1 MVTIYGAF
9 GSPAASVFPSLLP
22 SDTLNR
28 GGAAAQYLQPKQQPG
43 ATAVACNACAL
54 PNCRRAAQPP
64 RSTRTAS
71 TTDVVVLRTPSV
83 SPISSSSVSSRAVLA
98 ARSTAIR
105 SASPLTV

>member
-1 MVTIYGAF
+1 MTLYDAS
-9 GSPAASVFPSLLP
+9 GSPAALLFPSLLP
-22 SDTLNR
+22 SNTLNR
-28 GGAAAQYLQPKQQPG
+28 GGAPAQHLLTQERPG
-43 ATAVACNACAL
+43 ATAVAWNAGAV

-83 SPISSSSVSSRAVLA
+83 SPISSSNASSRAVLA

-105 SASPLTV
+105 SASPLTA